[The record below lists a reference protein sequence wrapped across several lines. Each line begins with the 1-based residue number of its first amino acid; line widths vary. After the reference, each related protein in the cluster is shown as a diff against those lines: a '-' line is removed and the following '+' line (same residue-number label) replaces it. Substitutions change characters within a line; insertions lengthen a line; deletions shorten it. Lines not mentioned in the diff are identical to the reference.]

1 MAGSRSR
8 SIRMKKTWQFYL
20 FLLPAVSYFLIF
32 HYYPMYGLVIAFKD
46 YSPALGFWRSPW
58 VGLEHFLRFFQSY
71 YFWTLL
77 KNTLLINLYELCLF
91 PLPIILS
98 LMLNEV
104 SQLGFKKFVQ
114 SVTYAPHFISTV
126 VMVGMITTFL
136 NPDSGIVNLLIRLV
150 GMKPV
155 SFMSDARWF
164 KSVFVWSGVWQN
176 LGWGAIVYLAA
187 MTAINPELHEAA
199 RMDGASRMQRI
210 RFINLPAISPT
221 IIILLILGIG
231 RLMSV
236 GFEKIY
242 LMQNP
247 LNMDSSDVI
256 QTFVYRSGLLQAQ
269 FSFATAVGLF
279 NNVINFVILVVFN
292 GIARRS
298 ETSLW

>member
-1 MAGSRSR
+1 
-8 SIRMKKTWQFYL
+8 MKKTWQFYL